1 MIFKTEF
8 DEERKTCEKLTH
20 IEEEISDP
28 ALIEIDRLF
37 GAADVLSIK
46 YAQKH
51 YNKVRNI
58 SIIAPLIVFLFLLY
72 DEAELH
78 LLIFAVL
85 LLIIILYLIYRKANN
100 ENVHDKYLEYRVL
113 AESLRVQY
121 FISKAGIKE
130 NVKNILPWL
139 TKIRIPLVKN
149 VLSEIPTATNKKE
162 PIINCWIRDQMKYH
176 DDAHKRASAQ
186 KKRNDRYEKI
196 SLIATIFFYAIT
208 LGFEVWM
215 MYSSPFDPVTA
226 NWIRAALKIGVGT
239 SSAITIFLA
248 NYYGKMSLSSKIDEH
263 LRMHW
268 LYNTVEYEIMERKE
282 EDEELIMHLAREF
295 LIENAIWYSHQKKNK
310 PDFAV
315 E

>member
-8 DEERKTCEKLTH
+8 DEERKTCENLTH

-28 ALIEIDRLF
+28 TLIEIDRLF

-78 LLIFAVL
+78 ILIFAVL

-149 VLSEIPTATNKKE
+149 VLSEIPTETNKKE
-162 PIINCWIRDQMKYH
+162 PIINCWIRISIIY
-176 DDAHKRASAQ
+176 RLFFNFI
-186 KKRNDRYEKI
+186 RN
-196 SLIATIFFYAIT
+196 IFKFNYR
-208 LGFEVWM
+208 
-215 MYSSPFDPVTA
+215 PFS
-226 NWIRAALKIGVGT
+226 IYI
-239 SSAITIFLA
+239 
-248 NYYGKMSLSSKIDEH
+248 
-263 LRMHW
+263 
-268 LYNTVEYEIMERKE
+268 
-282 EDEELIMHLAREF
+282 
-295 LIENAIWYSHQKKNK
+295 
-310 PDFAV
+310 
-315 E
+315 